1 MGAWQTGGVGARWWP
16 RGRAGMLKHSCVRV
30 AMGPV
35 RRERVAPPHN
45 AAERAIRP
53 SENGVSAIQ
62 WLTDASTLENA
73 HVRPNRFAYYVLL
86 YTYTRVQA
94 PYWGHGPL
102 PWRWRGRPTE
112 MRGERRG

>member
-1 MGAWQTGGVGARWWP
+1 MFHWWP
-16 RGRAGMLKHSCVRV
+16 RVRADMLKHSCVRV

-53 SENGVSAIQ
+53 SETGVSTMQ

-73 HVRPNRFAYYVLL
+73 HAQQNLFACDVLL
-86 YTYTRVQA
+86 YAYTRVQA
-94 PYWGHGPL
+94 PYWVMARCRGGAGVAHGD
-102 PWRWRGRPTE
+102 
-112 MRGERRG
+112 ER